1 MLGNPYCFSCN
12 SEILKKLQ
20 IYIYIYIHIYI
31 YTYIHTYIH
40 TYHIVAR
47 TMRVRS
53 GVVGSDWAAS
63 IPDGFIGFLFDLGL
77 NSPAALWSCGR
88 PNL

>member
-1 MLGNPYCFSCN
+1 
-12 SEILKKLQ
+12 
-20 IYIYIYIHIYI
+20 
-31 YTYIHTYIH
+31 
-40 TYHIVAR
+40 
-47 TMRVRS
+47 MRVRS

-88 PNL
+88 PNLWQKREPEVSPGK